1 MKISNVHLIT
11 FGGGNFE
18 YRRSARRLAIQAE
31 SSGLFK
37 TVTKVTDKT
46 FRSYCSIAWQQH
58 QDFMVNSEK
67 GFGYWLWK
75 PIIIQQRLDEISSND
90 VLVYLDA
97 GCELNLLNKEPR
109 DRIQYYF
116 NLARQHGSLAMQ
128 LRGMSE
134 KGIFPTESR
143 YSKGALISS
152 LRPSAKTLTE
162 NQLMATM
169 MMFQKNDTNQVFLKK
184 WLELAVSC
192 NYALLT
198 DDLNQV
204 YDDGFVGHRH
214 DQSIFSI
221 LYKELGKFHI
231 PDETYWKPD
240 WNIRGSDYPIWAMR
254 NRTGISKGVMK
265 VPDILDRSI
274 SRLNFAK
281 ELIFQKSSRFF

>member
-18 YRRSARRLAIQAE
+18 YRRSARRLALQAE

-37 TVTKVTDKT
+37 TVTKITDKS
-46 FRSYCSIAWQQH
+46 FQSYCSLAWQQH
-58 QDFMVNSEK
+58 QDFMLNSEK

-75 PIIIQQRLDEISSND
+75 PIIIQQRLNEIPSND

-97 GCELNLLNKEPR
+97 GCELNLLNEKPR
-109 DRIQYYF
+109 DRIQHYF

-128 LRGMSE
+128 LREMRE

-143 YSKGALISS
+143 YSKGTLISA
-152 LRPSAKTLTE
+152 LQPSAKNLTE

-169 MMFQKNDTNQVFLKK
+169 MMFQKNDTNQDFLQR
-184 WLELAVSC
+184 WLEVAVSS

-198 DDLNQV
+198 DDINHGNK
-204 YDDGFVGHRH
+204 DDFIGHRH

-221 LYKELGKFHI
+221 LYKEMGYFLI
-231 PDETYWKPD
+231 LDETNWKPD
-240 WNIRGSDYPIWAMR
+240 WSTKGADYPIWAMR
-254 NRTGISKGVMK
+254 NRTGASKGVMK
-265 VPDILDRSI
+265 VPDFIDRVVL
-274 SRLNFAK
+274 RFQ
-281 ELIFQKSSRFF
+281 IFRKVLKLK

>member
-58 QDFMVNSEK
+58 QDFMVSSEK

-75 PIIIQQRLDEISSND
+75 PIIIQQRLNEIPSND

-97 GCELNLLNKEPR
+97 GCELNLLNEEPR

-128 LRGMSE
+128 LREMSE

-143 YSKGALISS
+143 YSKAALISS
-152 LRPSAKTLTE
+152 LRPSVKTLTE

-169 MMFQKNDTNQVFLKK
+169 MMFQNNNTNQVFLKK

-192 NYALLT
+192 NYTLLT

-204 YDDGFVGHRH
+204 YDDGFIGHRH

-221 LYKELGKFHI
+221 LYKEMGNRYIL
-231 PDETYWKPD
+231 DETDWKPD
-240 WNIRGSDYPIWAMR
+240 WSTKGAEYPIWAMR
-254 NRTGISKGVMK
+254 NRTGASKGVMK
-265 VPDILDRSI
+265 VPDLIDRVIL
-274 SRLNFAK
+274 RLP
-281 ELIFQKSSRFF
+281 IFRKVLKLK